1 MHKSIVLTVLVGATT
16 FLSCHKSDH
25 PASNNSCKL
34 TGLQVKG
41 NGWSENYIIAY
52 GSDGRLSNVQYSDG
66 STSYTR
72 SFTYASGMII
82 INITGTSPA
91 IDTVFL
97 NANGDADHIIMH
109 MGSSNVTVY
118 RFTYDSNRQLTK
130 TSSQTNGG
138 GVIEATYQYN
148 NGDIT
153 EVDQAG
159 GSYIYSYYTDKPSA
173 PGDPEVLGQWIQ
185 FGVVYQKVR
194 HLVKSISGGSV
205 TESITY
211 TFDASGKIISATQ
224 GSGSNDMAT
233 STYTYDCN

>member
-1 MHKSIVLTVLVGATT
+1 MHKLIVLTALIGVTT

-25 PASNNSCKL
+25 PASSSCKL

-52 GSDGRLSNVQYSDG
+52 GSDGRLGTVQYSDG
-66 STSYTR
+66 SSAYTK

-109 MGSSNVTVY
+109 MGANNVTVY

-130 TSSQTNGG
+130 TSSQSNGG
-138 GVIEATYQYN
+138 AIIEATYQYS
-148 NGDIT
+148 NGDIA
-153 EVDQAG
+153 EADQAG
-159 GSYIYSYYTDKPSA
+159 GSYTYSYYTDKASMT
-173 PGDPEVLGQWIQ
+173 GDLEVLAQWIQ
-185 FGVVYQKVR
+185 FGVVYQKTR
-194 HLVKSISGGSV
+194 HLTKSITGGGV

-224 GSGSNDMAT
+224 GTGSNDMAT